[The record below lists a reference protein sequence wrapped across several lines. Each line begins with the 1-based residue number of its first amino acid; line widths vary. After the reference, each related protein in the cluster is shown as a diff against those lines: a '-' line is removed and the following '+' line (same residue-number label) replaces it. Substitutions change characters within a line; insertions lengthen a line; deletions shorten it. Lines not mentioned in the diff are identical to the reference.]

1 MSVPLLAAI
10 QILSAAQAGPPSVV
24 GVVRDGETGV
34 PLAGAV
40 VVLTDLDRDTIT
52 AGDGRYLLSDVP
64 SGPQHLLIRFMGYTP
79 RSLQVFVPS
88 EGELEV
94 NISLDPEPVRL
105 PVIEVQVPVATG
117 GSAPRAKP
125 GDSS

>member
-1 MSVPLLAAI
+1 MPL
-10 QILSAAQAGPPSVV
+10 P
-24 GVVRDGETGV
+24 
-34 PLAGAV
+34 GAV

-64 SGPQHLLIRFMGYTP
+64 PGPQHLLIRFMGYTP
-79 RSLQVFVPS
+79 RTFQVFVPA

-105 PVIEVQVPVATG
+105 PVIEVQVPVAT
-117 GSAPRAKP
+117 S
-125 GDSS
+125 